1 MKALQ
6 TLNRTVRFSLIFAL
20 TVSLT
25 ISSLAAEGLAY
36 SPTYGS
42 YHYKFVVDEDGFTR
56 VTIDYESFETS
67 GSSWVF
73 VPKFSNW
80 SNRTL
85 SGRIFQSEVVETEHV
100 VGEEHYFYKAFRFSF
115 ESDKSFRMSIQ
126 FNMTAGALIIEP
138 RGIFFSP
145 QIGFQED
152 NRGTAEVFLPKDSR
166 VVKTNYPPTKETAN
180 YVLFDLYENLIRLQI
195 EFETSIAKPELST
208 LKQGIFTFQTV
219 KRYDS
224 YASDILKLFNAVY
237 DDLADLFDVTL
248 ERVDTRFVIP
258 EFYTLLSLG
267 GYVPFTGGKVGDIHI
282 NVFSVRFE
290 RGILE
295 VIALHELIHHFL
307 FKAGLSPRDLLWFH
321 EGMAQYISIEVA
333 DELGYEGAST
343 ERDRLRVGALQ
354 LTRYGEDFSFL
365 QEWKPET
372 QPVDITASYVA
383 SYSIVSKLAEKYGGL
398 DYYEHF
404 FELIKGKEVQDNSVL
419 AYYLSLAADNSV
431 TLGLRK
437 WGFDIV
443 DLYGFPALVDE
454 AERAV
459 YGLSPAFQPY
469 KFLAEYLYKQG
480 LTYLEKG
487 DTERASQYLEAS
499 ISLAKF
505 APLLTLIT
513 VAAILVIIVYIF
525 KGRKSHPNQAIIET
539 SPRKA
544 DNNQFSKSGNS

>member
-1 MKALQ
+1 MYEGFSNMKASQ
-6 TLNRTVRFSLIFAL
+6 ALNRTLRFSLIFTL

-25 ISSLAAEGLAY
+25 ISFLAAEGLAY
-36 SPTYGS
+36 APTYGS

-56 VTIDYESFETS
+56 VMIDYESFETS

-85 SGRIFQSEVVETEHV
+85 SGRILRSEVVETEHV
-100 VGEEHYFYKAFRFSF
+100 VGAEHYFYKAFRFSF
-115 ESDKSFRMSIQ
+115 ESDESFRMSIQ

-152 NRGTAEVFLPKDSR
+152 NRGRAEVFLPKDSM
-166 VVKTNYPPTKETAN
+166 VVEANYPPTNETAN
-180 YVLFDLYENLIRLQI
+180 YVVFDLYENLIRLQI
-195 EFETSIAKPELST
+195 EFKTSIATPELST

-219 KRYDS
+219 KRYES
-224 YASDILKLFNAVY
+224 YASDILGLFNAVY
-237 DDLADLFDVTL
+237 DGLVDLFDVTL
-248 ERVDTRFVIP
+248 ERVDIRFVIP
-258 EFYTLLSLG
+258 EFYILLSLG

-282 NVFSVRFE
+282 NVFFVRFV

-295 VIALHELIHHFL
+295 VVALHELVHHFL
-307 FKAGLSPRDLLWFH
+307 FKAGLSPSDLLWFH

-343 ERDRLRVGALQ
+343 ERDKLRVGALQ
-354 LTRYGEDFSFL
+354 LARYGEDYSFL

-372 QPVDITASYVA
+372 QPVDVTACYVA
-383 SYSIVSKLAEKYGGL
+383 SYFIVSKLAKKYGGL
-398 DYYEHF
+398 DYYERF
-404 FELIKGKEVQDNSVL
+404 FKLIKGKEVEDNSVL
-419 AYYLSLAADNSV
+419 AYYLSLAADTSV
-431 TLGLRK
+431 ALDLRK

-469 KFLAEYLYKQG
+469 RFLAEYLYKQG

-487 DTERASQYLEAS
+487 DTEKASQYLEAS

-513 VAAILVIIVYIF
+513 VAAILVVIIYIL
-525 KGRKSHPNQAIIET
+525 KATKYHPSQAIIET
-539 SPRKA
+539 GLRKA
-544 DNNQFSKSGNS
+544 G

>member
-1 MKALQ
+1 MKTSQALNK
-6 TLNRTVRFSLIFAL
+6 TLRLFLIFTLA
-20 TVSLT
+20 VSLT
-25 ISSLAAEGLAY
+25 ISFPATKGLAY
-36 SPTYGS
+36 APTYGS
-42 YHYKFVVDEDGFTR
+42 YHYKFVVDEDGFTW

-85 SGRIFQSEVVETEHV
+85 SGRILQSEVVETEQV
-100 VGEEHYFYKAFRFSF
+100 VGAEHYFYKAFTFSF
-115 ESDKSFRMSIQ
+115 KSDKSFRMSIQ

-138 RGIFFSP
+138 RGVFLSP

-152 NRGTAEVFLPKDSR
+152 NTGTAEVFLPKDSK
-166 VVKTNYPPTKETAN
+166 VVKANYPPTKETAN

-195 EFETSIAKPELST
+195 EFKTGITTPELST
-208 LKQGIFTFQTV
+208 LEQGIFTFQTM
-219 KRYDS
+219 KRYES
-224 YASDILKLFNAVY
+224 YASEVLDLFNAVY
-237 DDLADLFDVTL
+237 DDLVDLFDVTL
-248 ERVDTRFVIP
+248 ERVDIRFVIP
-258 EFYTLLSLG
+258 EFYELLSLG

-282 NVFSVRFE
+282 NVFFVRFE

-295 VIALHELIHHFL
+295 VTALHELVHHFL
-307 FKAGLSPRDLLWFH
+307 FKVGLSPGDLLWFH
-321 EGMAQYISIEVA
+321 EGMAQYISVEVA

-343 ERDRLRVGALQ
+343 ERDRLRVDALQ
-354 LTRYGEDFSFL
+354 LTRYGEDLSFL

-372 QPVDITASYVA
+372 QPVDVTACYVA
-383 SYSIVSKLAEKYGGL
+383 SYYIVSKLAEKYGEL

-404 FELIKGKEVQDNSVL
+404 FKLIKGKEVEDNSVL
-419 AYYLSLAADNSV
+419 AYHLSLAANTSV
-431 TLGLRK
+431 ALDLRK

-469 KFLAEYLYKQG
+469 RFLAEYLYKQG

-487 DTERASQYLEAS
+487 DTEKASQYLEAS

-513 VAAILVIIVYIF
+513 VAAILVAIIYTL
-525 KGRKSHPNQAIIET
+525 KSVKHRPSQAIIET
-539 SPRKA
+539 SLGKA
-544 DNNQFSKSGNS
+544 DNDQFSKSGNS